1 MGSSLISYQQLLAA
15 SNGNT
20 DLLNILQQ
28 MKAASENSTTVAGT
42 TPVAGQIAG
51 QPNPA
56 APVPPQATGIVSIL
70 GGAYVVQ
77 ITNPGAQNAISALQA
92 KQTAGNATSL
102 TPLQPATTIFH
113 QIRASTS
120 PAFNVNSNT
129 QTFGGN
135 TGSTQTYWTLTGLGK
150 GTWYVQFRS
159 TYDGV
164 NFNTWRNANGGSAL
178 GGLINQVTEENA
190 GNANWALFTLPGNLI
205 MGVGEGYLSDGEI
218 FDLAEQVYSSGM
230 FSIAGPNGFPP
241 QTQGLYGMANCD
253 VDLNTPNPL
262 PPATGIPDYP
272 VELVCKMA
280 VYGGTTTTPS
290 NATVFA
296 IAFDPTNPN
305 VTLYEDPAKTA
316 TWATMRLPGGA
327 SIAIGQGTNNDG
339 DTIWTPSALSW
350 LSSTRMMSIC
360 TLRKAPTS
368 GNTFSG
374 FNLNQ
379 LSGLT
384 VEASL
389 LDSSNGVIPCGMN
402 WLAIAWETGA
412 DVLTVGG
419 FPWLQIK
426 LQGGHSIAIGAGQST
441 GGLPVT
447 LPTGY
452 TFENMLTIATPGGC
466 PLSTGYSARGIQ
478 ICAFDTTTPY
488 LGYTDNVHQWGF
500 SSPINWMVCC
510 WV

>member
-1 MGSSLISYQQLLAA
+1 MGSSLISFQQLLAA
-15 SNGNT
+15 SNGNSSML
-20 DLLNILQQ
+20 DLLQQ
-28 MKAASENSTTVAGT
+28 MKAAIENTTSVTGT

-56 APVPPQATGIVSIL
+56 APVPPQATGVVSIL

-77 ITNPGAQNAISALQA
+77 ITNPGAQNPLSALQSA
-92 KQTAGNATSL
+92 QAAGNATSL

-164 NFNTWRNANGGSAL
+164 NFNTWRNANGGTAL
-178 GGLINQVTEENA
+178 GGLINQVTVENA
-190 GNANWALFTLPGNLI
+190 GNAEWALFTLPGSLI

-230 FSIAGPNGFPP
+230 FAIAGPNGFPS

-253 VDLNTPNPL
+253 VDINTPNPI
-262 PPATGIPDYP
+262 PPSSGIPDYP
-272 VELVCKMA
+272 VELVCKFA
-280 VYGGTTTTPS
+280 IYGGTRTAPS

-305 VTLYEDPAKTA
+305 VTLYEDPAGTA
-316 TWATMRLPGGA
+316 VWATMRLPGGA
-327 SIAIGQGTNNDG
+327 AIAIGQGKNNNG
-339 DTIWTPSALSW
+339 DTIWTPPVSW
-350 LSSTRMMSIC
+350 LSSSRMMSIC
-360 TLRKAPTS
+360 TLTDSPTS
-368 GNTFSG
+368 GNTLAG
-374 FNLNQ
+374 FNQNQ
-379 LSGLT
+379 ISGT
-384 VEASL
+384 TMEASL
-389 LDSSNGVIPCGMN
+389 LDYTNSISYCAAN
-402 WLAIAWETGA
+402 WLAIAWEQGT
-412 DVLTVGG
+412 DVQTVGG
-419 FPWLQIK
+419 FPFLQIQ
-426 LQGGHSIAIGAGQST
+426 LQGGHSVVIGAGQTASGT
-441 GGLPVT
+441 AIT

-452 TFENMLTIATPGGC
+452 NEGNLLSICTPASV
-466 PLSTGYSARGIQ
+466 PLSTGYNAVGIE
-478 ICAFDTTTPY
+478 ICALEALTPI
-488 LGYTDNVHQWGF
+488 LAYTDNVHTWTGNV
-500 SSPINWMVCC
+500 NWMLAA
-510 WV
+510 WI